1 LSEFNWR
8 KPVLSLYRENNE
20 QPEREAFA
28 VIKAQK
34 LIVKEKDEGFD
45 AKIEDFFCLMGDVD
59 EIQPGK
65 RYVVCWF
72 DDSVEDF
79 RAGFRRLAGVTFPSG
94 VSFTVD
100 KKDKRSYNAALHA
113 KYAKLK

>member
-1 LSEFNWR
+1 LSEFIWR
-8 KPVLSLYRENNE
+8 KPVLSFYRENNE

-28 VIKAQK
+28 VVKAQK
-34 LIVKEKDEGFD
+34 LTVSEKGGFE

-59 EIQPGK
+59 AVQSGRK
-65 RYVVCWF
+65 YVVCWF

-79 RAGFRRLAGVTFPSG
+79 HAGFRRLAGVTFPSG
-94 VSFTVD
+94 VSYTT
-100 KKDKRSYNAALHA
+100 DKRDKRTYNAVFHA